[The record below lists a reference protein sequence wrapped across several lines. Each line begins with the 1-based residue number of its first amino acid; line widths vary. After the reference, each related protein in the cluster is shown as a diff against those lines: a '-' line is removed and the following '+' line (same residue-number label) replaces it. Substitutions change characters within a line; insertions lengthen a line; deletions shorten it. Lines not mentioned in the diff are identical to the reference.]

1 MPLASPARLL
11 ARLLGAGLL
20 CALAACDGGEQPLAP
35 SAEPQASTP
44 AADGFDGSPSALT
57 AALVGVKI
65 AYESRV
71 NGNAGIWVMNGDG
84 TGRKQLTTWS
94 GDELAPAWSR
104 DNKHLAF
111 MRKRPDANQVLHWD
125 VFLMDADGTHKH
137 WARSTPAWFDIM
149 DPSWAPDGKHLVTA
163 ISFDGVAQ
171 YLATLDLATGTMD
184 WVVDNSQT
192 VIEGGYP
199 SYSPSGASILYVGG
213 HGLSI
218 NEVYPNGDPYVLS
231 QPSTPVTRPTWSPD
245 GKKVAY
251 GRAVGNNM
259 DLYVLT
265 RSTYAVKRLTF
276 NALWD
281 GNPTW
286 SKDGGTIVF
295 SSNRSGGSQL
305 WSVPAAGGTQTRV
318 AKTTSWD
325 DAAAL
330 TF

>member
-1 MPLASPARLL
+1 MSLASPTRLL
-11 ARLLGAGLL
+11 ARVLGAGLI
-20 CALAACDGGEQPLAP
+20 CTLAACDGGDQPLGPSAEPEASTPAGDGLAP
-35 SAEPQASTP
+35 SALAAS
-44 AADGFDGSPSALT
+44 
-57 AALVGVKI
+57 LVGAKI

-94 GDELAPAWSR
+94 GDELEPAWSR

-111 MRKRPDANQVLHWD
+111 VRKRPDASQVLHWD

-149 DPSWAPDGKHLVTA
+149 HPSWSPDGKHLVTA
-163 ISFDGVAQ
+163 ISFDGVAS
-171 YLATLDLATGTMD
+171 YLATMDLATGALD
-184 WVVDNSQT
+184 WVVDNSQSVT
-192 VIEGGYP
+192 QGGYP
-199 SYSPSGASILYVGG
+199 SYSPSGTSILYVGS

-218 NEVYPNGDPYVLS
+218 NQIYPNGDPYVLV
-231 QPSTPVTRPTWSPD
+231 QPSIPVTKPVWSPD
-245 GKKVAY
+245 GKKIAY
-251 GRAVGNNM
+251 GRAAGNNM

-265 RSTYAVKRLTF
+265 RSTNGVKRLTT
-276 NALWD
+276 NTQWD

-286 SKDGGTIVF
+286 SKDGSTILF
-295 SSNRSGGSQL
+295 SSNRSGGSQI

-318 AKTTSWD
+318 AKTSSWD
-325 DAAAL
+325 DAPTL

>member
-1 MPLASPARLL
+1 MPLASSARLL
-11 ARLLGAGLL
+11 ARLLGAGLV
-20 CALAACDGGEQPLAP
+20 CTLAACDGGDQPLEP
-35 SAEPQASTP
+35 SAEPQVSTP
-44 AADGFDGSPSALT
+44 AADGLGGSPSALT
-57 AALVGVKI
+57 AALVGAKI
-65 AYESRV
+65 AYESRI

-104 DNKHLAF
+104 DNRHLAF

-149 DPSWAPDGKHLVTA
+149 DPSWSPDGKHLVTA

-199 SYSPSGASILYVGG
+199 SYSPSGASIVYVGE
-213 HGLSI
+213 HGLSV
-218 NEVYPNGDPYVLS
+218 NEVYPNGDPYVLV

-251 GRAVGNNM
+251 GRAVGSNM

-265 RSTYAVKRLTF
+265 RSTKGVKRLTF
-276 NALWD
+276 NAQWD

-286 SKDGGTIVF
+286 SKDGSTILF
-295 SSNRSGGSQL
+295 SSNRSGGSQI

-325 DAAAL
+325 DAATL